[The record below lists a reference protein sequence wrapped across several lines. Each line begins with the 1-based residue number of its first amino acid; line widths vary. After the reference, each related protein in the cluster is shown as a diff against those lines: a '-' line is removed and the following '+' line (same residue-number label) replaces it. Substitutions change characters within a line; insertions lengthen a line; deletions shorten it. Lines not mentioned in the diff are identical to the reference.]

1 MVRFFKNLYD
11 PVILAAVLAA
21 FLLYSGIL
29 PVRSPDSFCCLIKN
43 EQITRISGIFCS
55 DPVKQRSGAFYRI
68 DLKTSAASDSDGN
81 ISSCTGKITVLIP
94 SEIAEAYMP
103 GKLYSESCSCT
114 DLLCEKGYSAELYGY
129 FKKNGTYHAAEGKN
143 IEQKKSFVT
152 KILRFRSVSRMNFRR
167 IMYAWKDAGGLFLAL
182 ISGMREY
189 ADESLCQNFRK
200 AGLSH
205 ILALSGMHLSL
216 FSGIFFF
223 FSRKVASKRA
233 SEAASIPVI
242 IIFVWFAGVSP
253 SLFRALL
260 CSLTAVFCTLCG
272 FKSVKMIKI
281 LAFSF
286 IIHVCT
292 RIQDVYNLGFILSYS
307 ALAGILLSGE
317 IFNLIFSSR
326 LPLWISEPLGAGSG
340 AQAFTAPV
348 SVTCTGAFSPVG
360 IIASVT
366 VSPLIS
372 LFIYSGL
379 IIMLLCFIFPDF
391 VQTGAF
397 FMKILYNVIKQT
409 VRVFAF
415 VPNLTF

>member
-11 PVILAAVLAA
+11 PVVLAAVLVA

-29 PVRSPDSFCCLIKN
+29 PVRCSDRFSSLLEN
-43 EQITRISGIFCS
+43 ERITRISGSFCS
-55 DPVKQRSGAFYRI
+55 DAVKQRSGLYYRI
-68 DLKTSAASDSDGN
+68 DFKTDSASDNEGN
-81 ISSCTGKITVLIP
+81 RSSCTGKITVLIP

-103 GKLYSESCSCT
+103 GKLYSECSSKT
-114 DLLCEKGYSAELYGY
+114 ELLCEKGFSAELFGD
-129 FKKNGTYHAAEGKN
+129 FKKSGLFYVNGGRN
-143 IEQKKSFVT
+143 IEQQNNLIT
-152 KILRFRSVSRMNFRR
+152 KILRFRAVSRMNFRR

-182 ISGMREY
+182 ISGIREY
-189 ADESLCQNFRK
+189 ADDSLCSNFRK

-223 FSRKVASKRA
+223 FSRKLASKRT
-233 SEAASIPVI
+233 SEIAAIPVI

-260 CSLTAVFCTLCG
+260 CSLTAAFCSLSG

-286 IIHVCT
+286 VVHVCF
-292 RIQDVYNLGFILSYS
+292 RIQDVHNLGFILSYS
-307 ALAGILLSGE
+307 ALAGILVFSE
-317 IFNLIFSSR
+317 IFNLIFSSK
-326 LPLWISEPLGAGSG
+326 LPLWISAPLGAGTG
-340 AQAFTAPV
+340 AQTFTAPV
-348 SVTCTGAFSPVG
+348 SVKFTGAFAPVG

-366 VSPLIS
+366 VSPLIT

-397 FMKILYNVIKQT
+397 FMKILYNMIKML
-409 VRVFAF
+409 VRIFAF